1 MAWGDV
7 SKKGG
12 YLVAWKVACRIKADG
27 GLEIIDLRAHN
38 VALLMKFMHKFY
50 NWADLPWVNIT

>member
-1 MAWGDV
+1 
-7 SKKGG
+7 
-12 YLVAWKVACRIKADG
+12 VAWKVACRIKADG